1 MAARHNS
8 AYAMSKC
15 RRNGIMVLGL
25 LAAAVFIALDH
36 SSVSYHR
43 QRRHRSDRQIR
54 AHDSQKYHAKTFKV
68 INVVDGDT
76 IDVDIPDGQE
86 EHTRIR
92 LWGLDTPETKSEEFG
107 VMYFGPEAAKFT
119 EKSALGKEVVVY
131 LDEANRTRDKYGRLL
146 AYIQLPEGSFLNE
159 VLISEGYAYA
169 DSRFD
174 HSFYNKYQQLQ
185 ASARS
190 LKRGLWKKVSRE
202 RLPEWLQREKP
213 TLLLTSEESG

>member
-1 MAARHNS
+1 
-8 AYAMSKC
+8 MS
-15 RRNGIMVLGL
+15 RRRRTGLMVLGL
-25 LAAAVFIALDH
+25 LAAAIFITLDH
-36 SSVSYHR
+36 TSVSYHR

-54 AHDSQKYHAKTFKV
+54 AHDFQKYHAKTFKV

-76 IDVDIPDGQE
+76 IDIDIPDSNQT
-86 EHTRIR
+86 HTRIR
-92 LWGLDTPETKSEEFG
+92 LWGVDTPETKQPNMP
-107 VMYFGPEAAKFT
+107 VQYFGLEAADFT
-119 EKSALGKEVVVY
+119 KALVLGKEVTVY
-131 LDEANRTRDKYGRLL
+131 LDVGNKTRDNKEYNRLL
-146 AYIQLPEGSFLNE
+146 AYIQLADGNFLNE

-169 DSRFD
+169 DLRFD

-202 RLPEWLQREKP
+202 QLPEWLQKERP